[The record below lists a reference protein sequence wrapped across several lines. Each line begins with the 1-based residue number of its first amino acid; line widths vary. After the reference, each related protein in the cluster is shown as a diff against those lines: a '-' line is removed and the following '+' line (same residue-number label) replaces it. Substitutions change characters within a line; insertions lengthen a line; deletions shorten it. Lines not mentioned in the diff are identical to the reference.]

1 MSISQ
6 CDNKPMCQCAN
17 VPIRKIL
24 LMVIFSLCALGTVFA
39 QKDAKAKDIL
49 DKASATFSKA
59 GDLSAAFTMNIKD
72 VANGINES
80 SEGSIEI
87 QGAKYHIVMPDNEIW
102 FNGKTQWVF
111 QKSWDEVNISE
122 PSEQEVQALNPGTI
136 FSIYK
141 KGCNYKYLGE
151 KTDIKMRKVHEIE
164 LIPQNKKG
172 DMAKIILQVGTT
184 DLMPSM
190 IHVHFTN
197 KVENIIYITKYQT
210 NLTLSDT
217 NFTFDKT
224 KYPNAEIIDLR

>member
-6 CDNKPMCQCAN
+6 CVN
-17 VPIRKIL
+17 VPIRRVL

-49 DKASATFSKA
+49 DKASAAFSKA
-59 GDLSAAFTMNIKD
+59 GGLSAAFAMNIKD

-87 QGAKYHIVMPDNEIW
+87 QGAKFHIIMPDNEIW
-102 FNGKTQWVF
+102 FNGKTQWVL
-111 QKSWDEVNISE
+111 QKSWDEVNVSE

-136 FSIYK
+136 FTMYQ
-141 KGCNYKYLGE
+141 KGCNYKYIGE
-151 KTDIKMRKVHEIE
+151 KTDIKMRKVYEIE
-164 LIPQNKKG
+164 LIPQDKKG
-172 DMAKIILQVGTT
+172 DMSKIILQVGTT

-190 IHVHFTN
+190 LHIYFAN
-197 KVENIIYITKYQT
+197 KVENIIHINKYQT
-210 NLTLSDT
+210 NLTLTDT

-224 KYPNAEIIDLR
+224 KYPNTEIIDLR

>member
-6 CDNKPMCQCAN
+6 CVNKP
-17 VPIRKIL
+17 IRRVL
-24 LMVIFSLCALGTVFA
+24 LMVIFSLCASVVTFA

-59 GDLSAAFTMNIKD
+59 GDLSAVFTMNIKD

-87 QGAKYHIVMPDNEIW
+87 QGAKYHITMPDNEIW
-102 FNGKTQWVF
+102 FNGKTQWVL
-111 QKSWDEVNISE
+111 QKSWEEVNISE

-136 FSIYK
+136 FSIYQ

-172 DMAKIILQVGTT
+172 DIAKIILQVGTT
-184 DLMPSM
+184 DFMPSM
-190 IHVHFTN
+190 IHIHFTN
-197 KVENIIYITKYQT
+197 KVENIIYIAKYQT
-210 NLTLSDT
+210 NLTLTDA
-217 NFTFDKT
+217 NFTFDK
-224 KYPNAEIIDLR
+224 KEYPNAEIIDLR